1 MAGRDQCLDV
11 WLGQR
16 TMCVMQPG
24 WRLARCY
31 FRGNLAA
38 DGRQT
43 WLTPG
48 LAMLV
53 DQNAPGAAAAWN
65 WWKANVYSKVPDFG
79 KDPKWAIVPRTD
91 NNTLPPQPTTMP

>member
-1 MAGRDQCLDV
+1 MAGRDQCFDAGWV
-11 WLGQR
+11 NGS
-16 TMCVMQPG
+16 CVAPCCSAG
-24 WRLARCY
+24 GLPAA
-31 FRGNLAA
+31 FRGGLAA

-91 NNTLPPQPTTMP
+91 NSTLPPQPTTMP